1 MRIHFA
7 YFGDPNNDG
16 SLHTPETIANRMYR
30 YLQAR
35 VDVQYYN
42 FMDFTTAPKVAP
54 DDIILGHPHPWPGL
68 FIERYFK
75 EKCKARYLIW
85 PLHTRIPEINRFAIK
100 YAKQADKLFTISGPY
115 WIDTLDKT
123 EFAFMLPKIVR
134 LDNAV
139 DSKQSIWQMV
149 KTKFNPKKQRGLFTM
164 GRSAPEKGTTELFR
178 LMNKVKCPLIVAG
191 EFSREDLDIIKNR
204 PDTTIHKK
212 ISWRDMQV
220 KADIMNR
227 CDFFVNMSVS
237 DASPTTLFESMALG
251 LIPITTKECGYQ
263 YDSLL
268 PFKLS
273 DETFNLNSLSNA
285 QNMDESELKLL
296 QSKNRKLIEEV
307 HTWDR
312 FCSTV
317 WENIQC

>member
-1 MRIHFA
+1 MKIHFA
-7 YFGDPNNDG
+7 YFGDPLNDG

-30 YLQAR
+30 FLEAR
-35 VDVQYYN
+35 AEVQYYN
-42 FMDFTTAPKVAP
+42 FMDFTTPPKVAP

-85 PLHTRIPEINRFAIK
+85 PLHTKIPEINRFSIS

-139 DSKQSIWQMV
+139 DTTQDIW
-149 KTKFNPKKQRGLFTM
+149 KLTKDKFNPKKQRGLFTM

-178 LMNKVKCPLIVAG
+178 LLSKVKCPLMVAG
-191 EFSREDLDIIKNR
+191 EFNNKDLAIIKNR
-204 PDTTIHKK
+204 PDTTILGKV
-212 ISWRDMQV
+212 SWRDKQL
-220 KADIMNR
+220 KADIINQ

-237 DASPTTLFESMALG
+237 DASPTTLLENMALG

-268 PFKLS
+268 PFRLS
-273 DETFNLNSLSNA
+273 DEGFNLQSLQTA
-285 QNMDESELKLL
+285 QDMDESRLKSL
-296 QSKNRKLIEEV
+296 QAKNRNLIETV

-312 FCSTV
+312 FCNTV
-317 WENIQC
+317 WENIQ